1 MLRRL
6 LASCDVESMVVRV
19 IAGEKRQTLDWEALL
34 HLLQLYS
41 FAPSLSGWVYLE

>member
-6 LASCDVESMVVRV
+6 LASCNVMSMGVGG
-19 IAGEKRQTLDWEALL
+19 IEKRQTLDWEALL

-41 FAPSLSGWVYLE
+41 FAPSFSGLVYLEG